1 MSSES
6 NFSVTVKTK
15 NGSLVTVRGDEAS
28 EFVTRIEEAV
38 ERGLEFH
45 IDMLEKVITGQAASS
60 APVRQDPVAI
70 VQQAMGGTIISETPT
85 SSTDAWAGEQAGF
98 APVPPP
104 QQAAPAGVDTVQDRW
119 GNRWTYGRADAP
131 TCPNGPMVL
140 KQGTNQ
146 QGKSYAGWF
155 DPAGGPRW
163 QGEKIPAANQTA
175 PQWGV
180 KV

>member
-15 NGSLVTVRGDEAS
+15 SGSLVTVRGDEAS
-28 EFVTRIEEAV
+28 EFIARIEEAINQN
-38 ERGLEFH
+38 LEFN
-45 IDMLEKVITGQAASS
+45 IDMLEKTITGQAG
-60 APVRQDPVAI
+60 APVQANPVAI
-70 VQQAMGGTIISETPT
+70 VQQAMGGTVISETPVEP
-85 SSTDAWAGEQAGF
+85 WEQEQAGF

-119 GNRWTYGRADAP
+119 GSRWTYGRADAP

-146 QGKSYAGWF
+146 AGKAYVGWF

-163 QGEKIPAANQTA
+163 QGAKIASGDQTA
-175 PQWGV
+175 PQFGV

>member
-6 NFSVTVKTK
+6 NFSVTVKTPK
-15 NGSLVTVRGDEAS
+15 GSLFTVRGDEAN
-28 EFVTRIEEAV
+28 EFIARIESAV
-38 ERGLEFH
+38 EATIEFH
-45 IDMLEKVITGQAASS
+45 VDMLEKAISGQVSN
-60 APVRQDPVAI
+60 APVVAKQDPVAI
-70 VQQAMGGTIISETPT
+70 VQQAVGGTVISQTPVEP
-85 SSTDAWAGEQAGF
+85 WEQEQAGF

-119 GNRWTYGRADAP
+119 GNKWTYGRADAP

-146 QGKSYAGWF
+146 AGKAYVGWF

-163 QGEKIPAANQTA
+163 QGAKIASGDQTA
-175 PQWGV
+175 PQFGV

>member
-6 NFSVTVKTK
+6 NFSVTVKTPK
-15 NGSLVTVRGDEAS
+15 GSLVTVRGDEAS
-28 EFVTRIEEAV
+28 EFAKRIDEAV
-38 ERGLEFH
+38 ELGIEFQ
-45 IDMLEKVITGQAASS
+45 IDMLEKVISGQS
-60 APVRQDPVAI
+60 APAPVKADPVAI
-70 VQQAMGGTIISETPT
+70 VQQAMGGTVV
-85 SSTDAWAGEQAGF
+85 SSTPVEPWEQEQAGF

-146 QGKSYAGWF
+146 AGKSYAGWF